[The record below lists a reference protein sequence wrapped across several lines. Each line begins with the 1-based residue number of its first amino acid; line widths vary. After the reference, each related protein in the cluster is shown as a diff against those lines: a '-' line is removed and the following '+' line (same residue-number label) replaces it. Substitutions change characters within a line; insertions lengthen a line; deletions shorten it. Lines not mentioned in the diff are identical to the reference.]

1 MPRLAGVDIYRFLP
15 LSNRPRDDE
24 SSVTV
29 DRREMIADV
38 VEEAAG
44 LALEAGLA
52 PADARLDDFARTADL
67 TDARDRSPAT
77 AEDLALLADA
87 VRTGPRRRT
96 RSLMLAVR
104 AVLVLGDALGLEPR
118 LSAVTLGAVALYGT
132 SSATFDRRAV
142 VRGHT
147 LRATDAEWSLGH
159 GPVLQGTAM
168 GIVRFLLGLSD
179 EAPRPPA
186 IPPR

>member
-1 MPRLAGVDIYRFLP
+1 
-15 LSNRPRDDE
+15 
-24 SSVTV
+24 
-29 DRREMIADV
+29 
-38 VEEAAG
+38 
-44 LALEAGLA
+44 
-52 PADARLDDFARTADL
+52 
-67 TDARDRSPAT
+67 
-77 AEDLALLADA
+77 
-87 VRTGPRRRT
+87 
-96 RSLMLAVR
+96 MLAVR

-179 EAPRPPA
+179 EAPRPPT